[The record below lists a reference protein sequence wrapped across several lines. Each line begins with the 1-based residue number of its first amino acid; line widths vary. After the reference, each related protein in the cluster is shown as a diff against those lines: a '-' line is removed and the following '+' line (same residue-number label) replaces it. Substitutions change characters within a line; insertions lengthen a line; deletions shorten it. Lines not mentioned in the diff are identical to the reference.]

1 MDDYRHNDKK
11 YIKWAQVVKVKDGFI
26 CQVCGQKGG
35 KLESHHKNSW
45 DRASEEERYSLGSS
59 TLLNVLIANSEYT
72 TARTN
77 FISAQFSYIQLSE
90 QLKYLLG
97 ELEYQKYE

>member
-45 DRASEEERYSLGSS
+45 DRASEEERYSL
-59 TLLNVLIANSEYT
+59 LNGVCLCFNCHQGVNGFHSKYGFGNNTE
-72 TARTN
+72 
-77 FISAQFSYIQLSE
+77 FQFNE
-90 QLKYLLG
+90 
-97 ELEYQKYE
+97 